1 MPADRHRALF
11 ATEAASAAIHL
22 AVSHEFGHLL
32 RGHLSYLISHYGQKT
47 LAEIGLGRTDQVPAR
62 VLRAMEVD
70 ADTLAVTS
78 MADNLVHW
86 LSNQPSL
93 GARDFLRAHLFGFG
107 VLFALMAD
115 AERLD
120 RPPPERSHPRPHI
133 RYFLAAPRV
142 ERIVTETHPA
152 AFADA
157 NPISESYDELAK
169 MFPSLWKTES

>member
-1 MPADRHRALF
+1 
-11 ATEAASAAIHL
+11 
-22 AVSHEFGHLL
+22 
-32 RGHLSYLISHYGQKT
+32 
-47 LAEIGLGRTDQVPAR
+47 
-62 VLRAMEVD
+62 MEVD

-169 MFPSLWKTES
+169 MFPSLWKTESESSVDIRTSELAELITTCTRLEPEFLAFANDRTAWSRPSESAPIGHRKVHHPET